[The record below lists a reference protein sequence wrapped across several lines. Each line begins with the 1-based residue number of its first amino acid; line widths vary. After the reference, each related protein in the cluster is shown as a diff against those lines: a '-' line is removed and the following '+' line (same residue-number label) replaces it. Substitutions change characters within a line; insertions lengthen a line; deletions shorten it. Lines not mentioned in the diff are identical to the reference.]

1 MSSAYCTVPLTLM
14 YRIRYLTA
22 SATLPGLAELWK
34 TCPPD
39 VREMIMIWQL
49 SKMKFIHF
57 WLSPKSWIPPR
68 TDAMK
73 PLDTKFAK
81 TLLQLFT
88 FMASVGVSL
97 RACTD
102 HCVGILDNS
111 KSSFEY
117 AILFWENLPL
127 CAESL
132 LRLVPNQPLLSH
144 TVLWC
149 MMWLITVQPPLSLA
163 GSTGTIQHT
172 VPPAHCAASPPLT
185 PHSLPYLVHLN
196 F

>member
-57 WLSPKSWIPPR
+57 WFSPKSWIPPR
-68 TDAMK
+68 TDEMK
-73 PLDTKFAK
+73 PVDTKFAK

-88 FMASVGVSL
+88 FMASAGVSL

-117 AILFWENLPL
+117 AILFWENLPQ

-132 LRLVPNQPLLSH
+132 LWLAPTQPPLSH
-144 TVLWC
+144 TVLCC
-149 MMWLITVQPPLSLA
+149 MLWLVTIQPPLSLA
-163 GSTGTIQHT
+163 GSTGTMQRT
-172 VPPAHCAASPPLT
+172 VLPAHCAALPPLT
-185 PHSLPYLVHLN
+185 SHPHPYLVHLN

>member
-57 WLSPKSWIPPR
+57 WFSPKSWIPPR
-68 TDAMK
+68 TDEMK
-73 PLDTKFAK
+73 PVDTKFAK

-88 FMASVGVSL
+88 LMASAGVSL

-117 AILFWENLPL
+117 AILFWENLPQ

-132 LRLVPNQPLLSH
+132 LWLAPTQPPLSH

-149 MMWLITVQPPLSLA
+149 MLWLVTVQPPLSLA

-172 VPPAHCAASPPLT
+172 VLPAHCAALPPLT
-185 PHSLPYLVHLN
+185 SHPHPYLVHLN

>member
-1 MSSAYCTVPLTLM
+1 M
-14 YRIRYLTA
+14 YRIRYLPTLP
-22 SATLPGLAELWK
+22 LPGLAEPWK

-57 WLSPKSWIPPR
+57 WFSPKSWIPPR

-88 FMASVGVSL
+88 FMASAGVSL

-117 AILFWENLPL
+117 AILFWENLPQ

-132 LRLVPNQPLLSH
+132 LWLV
-144 TVLWC
+144 T
-149 MMWLITVQPPLSLA
+149 IQPPLSLA

-172 VPPAHCAASPPLT
+172 VLPAHCAALPPLT
-185 PHSLPYLVHLN
+185 SHPHPYLVHLN

>member
-49 SKMKFIHF
+49 FKMKFTHF
-57 WLSPKSWIPPR
+57 WFSPKSWIPPR
-68 TDAMK
+68 TDEMK
-73 PLDTKFAK
+73 PVDTKFAK

-88 FMASVGVSL
+88 FMASAGVSL

-117 AILFWENLPL
+117 AILFWENLPQ

-132 LRLVPNQPLLSH
+132 LWLV
-144 TVLWC
+144 T
-149 MMWLITVQPPLSLA
+149 IQPPLSPKKIDP
-163 GSTGTIQHT
+163 SKDCWDET
-172 VPPAHCAASPPLT
+172 CR
-185 PHSLPYLVHLN
+185 
-196 F
+196 